1 MSRDRWVDQGKLY
14 LGVLFLQVGYAINGV
29 IVKSALN
36 KGLNPCTFSVYRNI
50 AAVVVF
56 GPFAYYF
63 ERNMRPKM
71 TLSVF
76 LKIMLLAQ
84 LEPVMDQILYY
95 TGMKYTTATFAIAM
109 CNIIP
114 ALTFFMAWI
123 FRYVHA
129 TKYLNNNI
137 CLGIININIINV
149 NRLEKVNIKKRHSQA
164 KIIGTLV
171 TVGGAMI
178 MTLVNGVLIPLPW
191 THMSRVHP
199 PVAPV
204 ALSYEDHRNMIKGAI
219 MITIGCFFWAGFFIL
234 QAVTLKSYPAQ
245 LSLTSLICMMGA
257 LQGTVTTLVIERA
270 RRDIWSINW
279 DAKLFATLY
288 SGIVRSG
295 ASYYVS
301 GLIMKIKGPFFVTA
315 FNPFGMV
322 MVVIMS
328 SFTLGEQIN
337 VGRIVGA
344 IIIVIGLYLII
355 WGKSKD
361 PGLPDSRSNEVEM
374 IDEETSP
381 DKNQESDVVAGV
393 IKEDRHVESPV

>member
-1 MSRDRWVDQGKLY
+1 MSQDRWVDQGKLY

-63 ERNMRPKM
+63 ERRMRPKM

-123 FRYVHA
+123 FR
-129 TKYLNNNI
+129 
-137 CLGIININIINV
+137 
-149 NRLEKVNIKKRHSQA
+149 LEKVNIKKRHSQA

-178 MTLVNGVLIPLPW
+178 MTLVNGVPIPLPW

>member
-123 FRYVHA
+123 FR
-129 TKYLNNNI
+129 
-137 CLGIININIINV
+137 
-149 NRLEKVNIKKRHSQA
+149 LEKVNIKKRHSQA

-178 MTLVNGVLIPLPW
+178 MTLVNGVPIPLPW

-219 MITIGCFFWAGFFIL
+219 MIAIGCFFWAGFFIL

-337 VGRIVGA
+337 IGRIVGA

>member
-1 MSRDRWVDQGKLY
+1 MSQDRWVDQGKLY

-50 AAVVVF
+50 AAVLVF

-71 TLSVF
+71 RLSVF

-123 FRYVHA
+123 FR
-129 TKYLNNNI
+129 
-137 CLGIININIINV
+137 
-149 NRLEKVNIKKRHSQA
+149 LEKVNIKKRHSQA

-178 MTLVNGVLIPLPW
+178 MTLVNGVPIPLPW
-191 THMSRVHP
+191 THISRVHP

-374 IDEETSP
+374 INEETSP

>member
-1 MSRDRWVDQGKLY
+1 
-14 LGVLFLQVGYAINGV
+14 
-29 IVKSALN
+29 
-36 KGLNPCTFSVYRNI
+36 
-50 AAVVVF
+50 
-56 GPFAYYF
+56 
-63 ERNMRPKM
+63 
-71 TLSVF
+71 
-76 LKIMLLAQ
+76 
-84 LEPVMDQILYY
+84 MD
-95 TGMKYTTATFAIAM
+95 K
-109 CNIIP
+109 
-114 ALTFFMAWI
+114 LTF
-123 FRYVHA
+123 
-129 TKYLNNNI
+129 
-137 CLGIININIINV
+137 
-149 NRLEKVNIKKRHSQA
+149 
-164 KIIGTLV
+164 TL
-171 TVGGAMI
+171 
-178 MTLVNGVLIPLPW
+178 
-191 THMSRVHP
+191 
-199 PVAPV
+199 
-204 ALSYEDHRNMIKGAI
+204 
-219 MITIGCFFWAGFFIL
+219 
-234 QAVTLKSYPAQ
+234 AVTLKSYPAQ

-393 IKEDRHVESPV
+393 NKEDRHVESPV